1 MLPRKWLMLLALP
14 LIAGL
19 AIACGGGSKSGSD
32 QGIKIDQATNDNNGT
47 PGAAIPV
54 ATLSAAPTPS
64 GVPASADEVSSLA
77 SNFGKVKS
85 FKATI
90 AQTGTASLQG
100 SIEYQSPDKVH
111 VVVGSGAT
119 GQEIICVGDSI
130 YFKRG
135 SAAWQKA
142 PPGSATCLGQLGP
155 TNPQEL
161 AKGINAAAADKT
173 LNKGSTETVAG
184 KKCQV
189 YSQSLPNGASFEM
202 CVLDGL
208 PLRLISKDAAQ
219 SVTIIFS
226 DIDKPIDI
234 KAPI

>member
-1 MLPRKWLMLLALP
+1 MLARKWLLLLALP
-14 LIAGL
+14 LLAAT
-19 AIACGGGSKSGSD
+19 AIACGGGSKDGGSD
-32 QGIKIDQATNDNNGT
+32 QGIKIEQGGSSNGT
-47 PGAAIPV
+47 PGAVAPL

-64 GVPASADEVSSLA
+64 GVPASADEVTSLA

-90 AQTGTASLQG
+90 AQTGTAALQG

-135 SAAWQKA
+135 TGAWQKA

-173 LNKGSTETVAG
+173 LNKGGTETVNN
-184 KKCQV
+184 KKCQI

-202 CVLDGL
+202 CVVDGL
-208 PLRLISKDAAQ
+208 PLRLISKDPQQ